1 MSQNQDQQPQ
11 NQPTE
16 PKVNKEAKLVI
27 FTFVGLMVLC
37 VFIIGWFM
45 FLR

>member
-11 NQPTE
+11 NHTE
-16 PKVNKEAKLVI
+16 PRVNKEAKVVI
-27 FTFVGLMVLC
+27 ITFIGLMVIC

>member
-27 FTFVGLMVLC
+27 FTFIGLMVVC